1 MAEIQNSPETSGVDS
16 KGKVPN
22 KPRGNESSRR
32 FRWAMWVDSE
42 HVVQRPEVVGL
53 ENLEKIPKGIN
64 PVITGTHL
72 RTDTAL
78 QIIARELDE
87 KFDIG
92 IAQQAGNRKNPIINT
107 MFTIIGQDHFYD
119 VDHTTTR
126 TKVNGKSERD
136 DKYMLNFNNYDV
148 MNEAMKKGKTIL
160 ISAHYSP
167 IYDGILP
174 NKPGFAAIYLAHLS
188 GQRVILPVALDMDTN
203 DPDTGRGD
211 RISNILKNLV
221 TGKRP
226 KSKMTIC
233 EPIALDPIEPSDIE
247 LMKKWITA
255 RQAQAHSDLNPE
267 EQRKAKEAFRRM
279 RQDGEKVMLALAAAL
294 PLERRGV
301 WNNNT
306 TKK

>member
-1 MAEIQNSPETSGVDS
+1 MAEIQILPETSGADS

-64 PVITGTHL
+64 PVIAGTHL

-78 QIIARELDE
+78 QIIAREIDE

-119 VDHTTTR
+119 VDHATTWS
-126 TKVNGKSERD
+126 KVNGKSERD

-160 ISAHYSP
+160 IAAHYSP
-167 IYDGILP
+167 IYNGILP

-188 GQRVILPVALDMDTN
+188 GQRVILPVALEIKTE
-203 DPDTGRGD
+203 DPDTGRAD
-211 RISNILKNLV
+211 RSSNVAKKLL
-221 TGKRP
+221 TGNRP

-233 EPIALDPIEPSDIE
+233 EPITLDPIDPANIE
-247 LMKKWITA
+247 LMKRWLTA
-255 RQAQAHSDLNPE
+255 RQDQKPSGLTSE
-267 EQRKAKEAFRRM
+267 EHKKAKETFRRM
-279 RQDGEKVMLALAAAL
+279 RQDGEKVMYALAKAL
-294 PLERRGV
+294 PPERRGV
-301 WNNNT
+301 WN
-306 TKK
+306 KEPAGE